1 MILYFKRYSFHLKT
15 IKINKNR
22 RSETHSFRHLAIKKT
37 DKIIKY
43 AFQKKSILEKSLK
56 PLPALRGGQGG
67 PNPKDQKNESFNSTE
82 SLCFLAQGL
91 KSKEITNVRIL
102 LNRLG
107 IDLKRVPSRL

>member
-1 MILYFKRYSFHLKT
+1 MNSYFKRYSFNS

-22 RSETHSFRHLAIKKT
+22 RFETHSFRHLAVKKT

-43 AFQKKSILEKSLK
+43 AFQKKSILEKSLR
-56 PLPALRGGQGG
+56 PSY
-67 PNPKDQKNESFNSTE
+67 PNTENQKQFLNSTE

>member
-1 MILYFKRYSFHLKT
+1 MNLYFKRYSFNANH
-15 IKINKNR
+15 KNR
-22 RSETHSFRHLAIKKT
+22 RSENHSFRHLAIKKT

-56 PLPALRGGQGG
+56 PDF